1 MAVAPALASGPPVV
15 GRSIPNGH
23 DGASLFRVEALRAS
37 DGTRDPA
44 WTPPVEPDTRTP
56 QEVEMWEA
64 RALLYRYLIH
74 KNRWPDLTA
83 ALDGGREWQAW
94 SAARRAQWPPT
105 VIFHGSGDTA
115 VPLAISEELRDVMGA
130 DRVSL
135 SVADG
140 QDHLF
145 ERALFLEDAAPGM
158 DAVRDAVAK
167 LVAVVEQADAQR

>member
-1 MAVAPALASGPPVV
+1 
-15 GRSIPNGH
+15 
-23 DGASLFRVEALRAS
+23 
-37 DGTRDPA
+37 
-44 WTPPVEPDTRTP
+44 
-56 QEVEMWEA
+56 MWAA

-83 ALDGGREWQAW
+83 ALDGGRAWHAW

-105 VIFHGSGDTA
+105 VIFHGSGDAA

-130 DRVSL
+130 DRVAL
-135 SVADG
+135 FVADG